1 MNATVARASRRGTQQ
16 WNCSPVRP
24 LKSGLV
30 NFIVCQF
37 VVYFSRTAFEQL
49 IPPMGAELNLTE
61 YVVLGGAAAQVFGS
75 KLAWM
80 CVLGGS
86 GLVFTSL
93 PTLFRWSFTA
103 GWSAVY
109 MMGVFQSPWV
119 PAMSVL
125 WTRWLPKGPESSRSR
140 SIMSLGS
147 RFGRIVANASI
158 PVVVVS
164 YGWEA
169 GLYLIAAVVSSAALM
184 WVLA

>member
-1 MNATVARASRRGTQQ
+1 VKEETDAVNKEVVEQDEKRFLARTI
-16 WNCSPVRP
+16 
-24 LKSGLV
+24 LV
-30 NFIVCQF
+30 ILMIVCQF

-61 YVVLGGAAAQVFGS
+61 YQQAAIISGFYYGYTPLQVLGGAAAQVFGS

-147 RFGRIVANASI
+147 RFGRIVASVNSCR
-158 PVVVVS
+158 
-164 YGWEA
+164 GC
-169 GLYLIAAVVSSAALM
+169 
-184 WVLA
+184 